1 MLYGSIFPSAR
12 KALVQSSNTHGKD
25 HLPSPIDSMT
35 WFIEYNCDLQRDDQE
50 HLPDDHEHLPDDHV
64 HLPDDHEHFPDDDE
78 HLPDDDEHLPDDDEH
93 QLFDDC
99 GHQLQENHK
108 QPRVS

>member
-12 KALVQSSNTHGKD
+12 KALVQSSQRPWQGPFTITKRLND
-25 HLPSPIDSMT
+25 LVYS
-35 WFIEYNCDLQRDDQE
+35 DLQRDDQE
-50 HLPDDHEHLPDDHV
+50 HLPDDDEHL
-64 HLPDDHEHFPDDDE
+64 PDDDE

-93 QLFDDC
+93 QLFDDY

-108 QPRVS
+108 QSRVS